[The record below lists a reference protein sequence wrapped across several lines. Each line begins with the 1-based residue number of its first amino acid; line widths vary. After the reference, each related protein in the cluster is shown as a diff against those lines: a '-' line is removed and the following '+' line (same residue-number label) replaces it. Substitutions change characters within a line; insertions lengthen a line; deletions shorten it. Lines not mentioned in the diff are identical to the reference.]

1 MKRIEIGII
10 DPAAEQ
16 ATLLEWAKSVDSG
29 RSVAA
34 ASPQLNFATFKQLHA
49 TLTEKRME
57 LLRHV
62 AENENLNIRQ
72 LAQELGRDYKN
83 VHDDVSRLCEL
94 GLLEKQ
100 DGELV
105 APYDEIVM
113 HYSLRQAA

>member
-1 MKRIEIGII
+1 MKRIEIGIV
-10 DPAAEQ
+10 DRAAEQ
-16 ATLLEWAKSVDSG
+16 AALLGWAKKVDSG
-29 RSVAA
+29 QTVAA
-34 ASPQLNFATFKQLHA
+34 ASPQLNFATFKKLHA
-49 TLTEKRME
+49 TLTEKRMA

-62 AENENLNIRQ
+62 AEHESLNVRQ

-94 GLLEKQ
+94 GLLEKR
-100 DGELV
+100 DRGLV